1 MIRRRSA
8 IKSLFIAIL
17 ISIFLANG
25 AQAAD
30 PIRNYQID
38 VVSIAN
44 AKVTTDVTEEV
55 SRQII
60 AQVDSAFNDA
70 TGGQIRF
77 TFRKLHPVSFPDAVT
92 LSSGDIQKATGLT
105 PVADP
110 GFDKAILVGVIAN
123 TSAAKFGGQAILG
136 GNYILMNGNWTL
148 NSTGPGV
155 LAHELGHS
163 LGISHANSAVC
174 TTQLPIVC
182 EQSEY
187 GDFSSVMGT
196 YISKYVTNPLIS
208 RFSATE
214 LDELKVLPK
223 ESKAIAAESGDY
235 KVAPA
240 YSKGINLPKV
250 LYIPIGSELTYSVE
264 YRPAVGNDSGLSM
277 SKLQVPGINSFYT
290 NTPSHGLQLRM
301 LPTVGTQFKDSQPTF
316 SNYKIEGT
324 ALIVSAFKADQAQPI
339 GKVFTLS
346 DGSTITFLSADPNT
360 GATVRVERSPDKE
373 PPIVSGLRPMW
384 SSKWIDN
391 GDDYRREGI
400 IFKNNLNDWEY
411 PTADIPFD
419 NITDNR
425 LIKTI
430 EVEVN
435 GQIVG
440 QVDQPLLNGI
450 KSYEFKTTKPGT
462 FTFRLIGTDYAGLST
477 STAIASLTSSY
488 FQIRKPYTE
497 IESGTDTGTDPRTSF
512 FLIVDPGS
520 AKNIYVLENLS
531 SGKISSMF
539 KSNGNIVFKI
549 TNIARN
555 QKFSAQ
561 LSGTDDS
568 GYTDGGTE
576 ITYEPEKTECTNKQC
591 FVGYQWNVETG
602 YWYPGLGNLTLQE
615 LKGGKWVNIQTAK
628 PVADPNGSMKKY
640 VTFIM
645 QIKNQT
651 AGKHTYRFSIAAT
664 KKFSAQILKPFTQVV
679 SAP

>member
-25 AQAAD
+25 AQAVN
-30 PIRNYQID
+30 PIRQYQID
-38 VVSIAN
+38 VVPIAN
-44 AKVTTDVTEEV
+44 PGTTMNVTEEV

-77 TFRKLHPVSFPDAVT
+77 TFRKLHPVSFPDTVT
-92 LSSGDIQKATGLT
+92 LSSGDIQKVTGLI

-110 GFDKAILVGVIAN
+110 GFERAILVGVIAN

-136 GNYILMNGNWTL
+136 GNYIIMNGNWTL

-187 GDFSSVMGT
+187 GDSSSIMGNYLST
-196 YISKYVTNPLIS
+196 YVTNPMIS

-223 ESKAIAAESGDY
+223 ESRAFAPVSGDY
-235 KVAPA
+235 KLAPA

-264 YRPAVGNDSGLSM
+264 YRPAIGNDSGLSM

-301 LPTVGTQFKDSQPTF
+301 LPIKGTQFKDSQPTH
-316 SNYKIEGT
+316 SKYQIDGT
-324 ALIVSAFKADQAQPI
+324 ALIVSAFTADQVQPI

-360 GATVRVERSPDKE
+360 GATVRIERSPDKE
-373 PPIVSGLRPMW
+373 PPIVSNLRLGWLEESGRVQYFPLE
-384 SSKWIDN
+384 SNI
-391 GDDYRREGI
+391 R
-400 IFKNNLNDWEY
+400 KNNLNEWEY
-411 PTADIPFD
+411 PTADILLD
-419 NITDNR
+419 AITDNR

-440 QVDQPLLNGI
+440 QVDQPILNGI
-450 KSYEFKTTKPGT
+450 KSYAFKTTKPGT

-477 STAIASLTSSY
+477 STAGESLTSTY
-488 FQIRKPYTE
+488 FQIEKPYTE
-497 IESGTDTGTDPRTSF
+497 IESGTHTGTDPRTSF
-512 FLIVDPGS
+512 FLIVDSGS
-520 AKNIYVLENLS
+520 EKNTYVLENLS

-555 QKFSAQ
+555 QKFTAQ
-561 LSGTDDS
+561 LSGTDDL

-576 ITYEPEKTECTNKQC
+576 ITYEPETTECTNKQC

-602 YWYPGLGNLTLQE
+602 YWNPGLGNLTLQE
-615 LKGGKWVNIQTAK
+615 LIGGKWVNIQTAK

-645 QIKNQT
+645 KIKNQT
-651 AGKHTYRFSIAAT
+651 VGKHTYRFSIAAG
-664 KKFSAQILKPFTQVV
+664 KKYSAQILKPFTQVV

>member
-1 MIRRRSA
+1 MIHRRSTV
-8 IKSLFIAIL
+8 KSLFIAIL
-17 ISIFLANG
+17 ISIFLGNG

-44 AKVTTDVTEEV
+44 PGTTMNVTEEV
-55 SRQII
+55 SRQIV
-60 AQVDSAFNDA
+60 AQVDGAYNDA

-77 TFRKLHPVSFPDAVT
+77 TFRKLHPVSFPDTVI

-136 GNYILMNGNWTL
+136 GNYIIMNGYWTL
-148 NSTGPGV
+148 NGYGPGI

-196 YISKYVTNPLIS
+196 YTSKYVTNPLIS

-223 ESKAIAAESGDY
+223 ESKAFAPVSGDY

-264 YRPAVGNDSGLSM
+264 YRPAIGNDSSLSM
-277 SKLQVPGINSFYT
+277 SKLQVPGINSFYA

-301 LPTVGTQFKDSQPTF
+301 LPIKGTQFKDSQPTF

-324 ALIVSAFKADQAQPI
+324 ALIVSAFKADQVQPI
-339 GKVFTLS
+339 GTVFTLS

-373 PPIVSGLRPMW
+373 PPIVSELRPMW
-384 SSKWIDN
+384 SSKWIDD
-391 GDDYRREGI
+391 DDYREPGI
-400 IFKNNLNDWEY
+400 IFKNNLNEWEY
-411 PTADIPFD
+411 PTADIPLD
-419 NITDNR
+419 AIKDNR

-450 KSYEFKTTKPGT
+450 ESYAFKSTKPGT

-477 STAIASLTSSY
+477 STTAVSLTSSY

-497 IESGTDTGTDPRTSF
+497 IESGTQTGTDPRTSF

-520 AKNIYVLENLS
+520 KKNTYVLENLS

-539 KSNGNIVFKI
+539 ESNGNIVFKI

-576 ITYEPEKTECTNKQC
+576 ITYEPDTTECTNKQC

-615 LKGGKWVNIQTAK
+615 LIGGKWVNIQTAK
-628 PVADPNGSMKKY
+628 PVADPSGSMKKY

-645 QIKNQT
+645 KIKSQT
-651 AGKHTYRFSIAAT
+651 VGKHTYRFSIAAG